1 MILMLKSS
9 GEYRNA
15 KTVITTDVRTNSLP
29 QDYFILMLKQV
40 IFALKRLGRPIYG
53 TVISIF
59 KVIIP

>member
-15 KTVITTDVRTNSLP
+15 KTVITTDV
-29 QDYFILMLKQV
+29 

-53 TVISIF
+53 FDADT
-59 KVIIP
+59 